1 MKSSMAMR
9 RWMKSN
15 SCSRAVAEVL
25 LFDLA
30 IESAREQVMHDTA
43 FRKAF
48 RASVP
53 SALELAPES
62 GRALAPMSTRK
73 AKELPCGEVT
83 GMGCNE
89 VEKPCLWPGVAKCL
103 ERVEMCGC
111 DVHSESSQCLVFS
124 EMRRDLPHG
133 TR

>member
-1 MKSSMAMR
+1 MFA
-9 RWMKSN
+9 
-15 SCSRAVAEVL
+15 AVAEVL

-62 GRALAPMSTRK
+62 GRALAPMSARK
-73 AKELPCGEVT
+73 AKELPCSEVT
-83 GMGCNE
+83 GMCCNE
-89 VEKPCLWPGVAKCL
+89 VEKSCLYLGVAKGL
-103 ERVEMCGC
+103 ESVEMCGC
-111 DVHSESSQCLVFS
+111 DVHSEGSQCLVLS
-124 EMRRDLPHG
+124 EMRRYLLHG